1 MIGIPAIDEKLRAQS
16 QRERWRIA
24 RLGTLHLLVERR
36 DEVFLILRIGSLL
49 IVEGCIHGRTL
60 RDDEIVGSRHH
71 RRSGVEQR
79 HQGCLQILCLVLHL
93 RHLQTVVVSHAIGR
107 EELQLSRLARLVSLC
122 GYIAIALDDGIL
134 LLQNLKAMGLVKH
147 RIVGTGDFESE
158 LLGGDVQPAFL
169 CLGLCLQL
177 IATGCIDRRKLYALR
192 EGESIIGITA
202 GSRVLREG
210 DFRLVQIPCCSLHYL
225 SLFYGF
231 SAGLQGEVLPISQL
245 ETLLQ
250 GHLLAGD
257 ACIKA

>member
-49 IVEGCIHGRTL
+49 IIEGCIHGRTL
-60 RDDEIVGSRHH
+60 RDDKVVGGRHH

-93 RHLQTVVVSHAIGR
+93 RHLQAVVVSHAIGR

-122 GYIAIALDDGIL
+122 GNIAIALDDGIL
-134 LLQNLKAMGLVKH
+134 LQQNLKAMGLVKH
-147 RIVGTGDFESE
+147 RIVGTGDFEPE

-169 CLGLCLQL
+169 CLGLRLQL
-177 IATGCIDRRKLYALR
+177 IATGCVDRRKLDALR
-192 EGESIIGITA
+192 EGESVVSVTA

-210 DFRLVQIPCCSLHYL
+210 DFRLVQIPCRSLHHL
-225 SLFYGF
+225 RLFNGF
-231 SAGLQGEVLPISQL
+231 SAGL
-245 ETLLQ
+245 
-250 GHLLAGD
+250 
-257 ACIKA
+257 

>member
-1 MIGIPAIDEKLRAQS
+1 MIRVPAIDEELRTQGE
-16 QRERWRIA
+16 RERWRIA
-24 RLGTLHLLVERR
+24 RLGTLHFFVECC

-49 IVEGCIHGRTL
+49 IVEGCIHWRTL
-60 RDDEIVGSRHH
+60 RDEKIPIRHH
-71 RRSGVEQR
+71 RRSGVEQS
-79 HQGCLQILCLVLHL
+79 HQGSLQILCLILHL
-93 RHLQTVVVSHAIGR
+93 RHLQAVVVPHAVGR
-107 EELQLSRLARLVSLC
+107 EELQLSRLACPVSLS
-122 GYIAIALDDGIL
+122 GNIAIVLDDGIL
-134 LLQNLKAMGLVKH
+134 LLQNLKAMGLIEH

-177 IATGCIDRRKLYALR
+177 IATGCIDHRKLDALR

-210 DFRLVQIPCCSLHYL
+210 DFRLVQIPCRCLHHL

-231 SAGLQGEVLPISQL
+231 SAGLQGDVLLISQF

-250 GHLLAGD
+250 GHLLTRNT
-257 ACIKA
+257 CIKA